1 MSQMTLKDLIT
12 QIRKVKNQENKSIGA
27 FLQLIRQ
34 RYDVKDKGKCM
45 NLIAS
50 GFASVLLEVIFKLN
64 VIDENDRMEA
74 FLFYRDLLQYE
85 YQNADRQ
92 LRKSDDQLESYRLIK
107 LLPNQLY
114 ELFLDDGDEA
124 AIFSNFSREWS
135 TPNLVW
141 TQMMMKEMLLIY
153 IEYNNQILKKLS
165 NDYGQIFPINQPL
178 FPEQRNE
185 TFVENMML
193 KEYNLQP
200 NWQIDEGL
208 IVFMNELNESI
219 NQSLRLYLDGNFN
232 NTESSIRQFERLT
245 CKLLTQL
252 TSFEL
257 ALEQFFFNSSHPEF
271 ENEMKLLE
279 DYDQSQIDKLLQE
292 QRDTFPIT
300 IVKSVQKWLE
310 LISADHITINPLIKS
325 CLIQIH
331 NILSQ
336 SEVALVIMDEFDIL
350 HKSLNFCL
358 KVMNSQQHKYDKL
371 LALVTICDMITFKFL
386 ISKLDSK
393 HFNQILQIYQT
404 VIKEDQMIIHAF
416 KNLIA
421 LIYTDN
427 SVSGDFNKFLLQE
440 SVTIQ
445 SSDLKILQN
454 KDFNKLNLWRKQ
466 FDENYKIPIYE
477 QLSKSTKEYPVFP
490 IISECAIQQLPYM
503 SEILENRLKM
513 IKKYYDEYISNLQSE
528 KIIEINMN
536 LNSQYE
542 PQTEQISLRQSTV
555 VKEQSDQILIGED
568 EIFS

>member
-1 MSQMTLKDLIT
+1 MH
-12 QIRKVKNQENKSIGA
+12 
-27 FLQLIRQ
+27 
-34 RYDVKDKGKCM
+34 
-45 NLIAS
+45 LIAS

-64 VIDENDRMEA
+64 VVDENDRMEA

-114 ELFLDDGDEA
+114 ELFLDDGDET

-135 TPNLVW
+135 TPNLIW

-165 NDYGQIFPINQPL
+165 NDYGQIFPINSPL

-200 NWQIDEGL
+200 NWQIDEGI
-208 IVFMNELNESI
+208 IVFMNELVESI

-232 NTESSIRQFERLT
+232 NSESSIRQFERLS
-245 CKLLTQL
+245 CKLITQFTTL
-252 TSFEL
+252 EL
-257 ALEQFFFNSSHPEF
+257 ALEQFFYNSLHPEF
-271 ENEMKLLE
+271 ENQMKLLE

-292 QRDTFPIT
+292 QRDTIPIQ

-310 LISADHITINPLIKS
+310 LIIADHITINPLIKS

-331 NILSQ
+331 NIISQ
-336 SEVALVIMDEFDIL
+336 SEIALVILDEFDVVK
-350 HKSLNFCL
+350 KSLIICL

-371 LALVTICDMITFKFL
+371 LTLVTICDMITVKFL
-386 ISKLDSK
+386 ISKLDSQ
-393 HFNQILQIYQT
+393 HFNLILQLYQT
-404 VIKEDQMIIHAF
+404 VIKEDQMIINAF

-477 QLSKSTKEYPVFP
+477 QISKSTKEYPVFP

-513 IKKYYDEYISNLQSE
+513 ITKYYDEYLTNLQSE

-542 PQTEQISLRQSTV
+542 PQTEQISLRQSTI
-555 VKEQSDQILIGED
+555 VKEQSDLVLIGED

>member
-1 MSQMTLKDLIT
+1 MNQQSIKYLIT
-12 QIRKVKNQENKSIGA
+12 QIRKVNNQEDKTIGE
-27 FLQLIRQ
+27 FLQLVRQ
-34 RYDVKDKGKCM
+34 MYDVKQKGDCM
-45 NLIAS
+45 NLISS
-50 GFASVLLEVIFKLN
+50 GFTSVLLEIIFKLN

-85 YQNADRQ
+85 FQNADRQ

-107 LLPNQLY
+107 LLPKQLY
-114 ELFLDDGDEA
+114 ELFLDDGDET
-124 AIFSNFSREWS
+124 AIFSNFSREWN

-141 TQMMMKEMLLIY
+141 TQTMMKEMLLIY
-153 IEYNNQILKKLS
+153 IEYNNQILKKPS
-165 NDYGQIFPINQPL
+165 NDYAQIFPINSPL

-200 NWQIDEGL
+200 NWQTDEGL
-208 IVFMNELNESI
+208 IVFMNELIESI
-219 NQSLRLYLDGNFN
+219 NQSLRLYLEGNFIN
-232 NTESSIRQFERLT
+232 SESSIKQFERLS

-279 DYDQSQIDKLLQE
+279 DYDQSQINKLLQE
-292 QRDTFPIT
+292 QRDTIPIM

-310 LISADHITINPLIKS
+310 LINLDHIVINPLIKS

-331 NILSQ
+331 YILSQ
-336 SEVALVIMDEFDIL
+336 SEVALVILDEIDIL
-350 HKSLNFCL
+350 HKSLNICL
-358 KVMNSQQHKYDKL
+358 KIINSQQHKYDKL

-393 HFNQILQIYQT
+393 HFNQIISIYQT
-404 VIKEDQMIIHAF
+404 VIKDDQMIINAF

-421 LIYTDN
+421 LMYTDS
-427 SVSGDFNKFLLQE
+427 SVAGDFNKYLLQQ
-440 SVTIQ
+440 SVPIQ

-454 KDFNKLNLWRKQ
+454 KEFNKLNLWRKQ

-490 IISECAIQQLPYM
+490 IISECALQQLPHK

-513 IKKYYDEYISNLQSE
+513 IEKYYDEYIFNLQQG

-542 PQTEQISLRQSTV
+542 PQTEQISLRQSSI
-555 VKEQSDQILIGED
+555 VKEQSDDILIGED